1 MLMGVDRS
9 AKAGRERSPHRDL
22 VVTPPQLLLVVLTTS
37 MAQIERD
44 DIGSIDQQRP
54 ACQKTAH
61 PSDQDFL
68 A

>member
-1 MLMGVDRS
+1 
-9 AKAGRERSPHRDL
+9 
-22 VVTPPQLLLVVLTTS
+22 VVTPPRLLLVVLTTS

-44 DIGSIDQQRP
+44 DISSPDQPRP